1 MKQAVKQAVLT
12 GRRDTDIPELLTSK
26 SEQSLAPKL
35 KQIFLLNAPLQSDL
49 QETLCC
55 TKEVLHLQPD
65 AYSFILSL

>member
-49 QETLCC
+49 QETLYC

-65 AYSFILSL
+65 ACSFILSL